1 MMASERRE
9 GKTQPGKKEREGL
22 AVVWWGACLTFRLQ
36 FKTHKRAETKL
47 SRWCWLGRRKDHYLQ
62 VSVDKS
68 RGERLPHAFT
78 FLLRS
83 WRLWTESLKQDWG
96 PTKPKWQHGFFSFS
110 FFLPLLPPSLL
121 SLFSNNS
128 RKVLF
133 VRPKLRAMLIILGA

>member
-9 GKTQPGKKEREGL
+9 GKTQPGKKGRGSQWCDERL
-22 AVVWWGACLTFRLQ
+22 VFFRLQ
-36 FKTHKRAETKL
+36 FRTHKRAETKL
-47 SRWCWLGRRKDHYLQ
+47 SRRCWLGRRKDHYLQ

-68 RGERLPHAFT
+68 WGERLPHAFT

-83 WRLWTESLKQDWG
+83 CRLWTESLKQDWG
-96 PTKPKWQHGFFSFS
+96 PTKPKCQHGFFSFS

-121 SLFSNNS
+121 SFFSNNS